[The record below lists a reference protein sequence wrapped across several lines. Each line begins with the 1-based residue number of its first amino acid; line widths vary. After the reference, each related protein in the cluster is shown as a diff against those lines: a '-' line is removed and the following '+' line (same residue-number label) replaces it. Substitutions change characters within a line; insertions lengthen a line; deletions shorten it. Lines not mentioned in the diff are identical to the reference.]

1 MTSGLLL
8 VDKGDGVT
16 SAGVI
21 RALKSQIG
29 KTKVG
34 HLGTL
39 DPFAS
44 GLLPLC
50 LGEATKVARYLLLKD
65 KAYTGTIQLGTETD
79 TLDRTGQPTGAAPV
93 PALDDRTIADV
104 AARFL
109 GTIAQ
114 VPPMYSALKRD
125 GVPLYEL
132 ARRGESV
139 ERAPREVEIRELV
152 IERAA
157 PDRLGLAVRCS
168 KGTYIRVLAA
178 DIARALGTVGHLAE
192 LRRTAV
198 GPFTVEQAWPVERLR
213 STPRAEWPLVS
224 VRRALA
230 GVQAFAVAP
239 DALEHLRCGRQAALR
254 QLPLGQPGE
263 TAVLV
268 SEGASGDVE
277 AVIEVAA
284 AGGWRLVRMLNGATL
299 QDP

>member
-1 MTSGLLL
+1 MISGLLL
-8 VDKGDGVT
+8 VDKGEGIT

-21 RALKSQIG
+21 RALKRG
-29 KTKVG
+29 LGRTKVG

-50 LGEATKVARYLLLKD
+50 LGEATKVARYLLVED
-65 KAYTGTIQLGTETD
+65 KAYTGVIQLGVETD
-79 TLDRTGQPTGAAPV
+79 TLDRTGAPVGTAPV
-93 PALDDRTIADV
+93 PAFDEAVLRDV
-104 AARFL
+104 AGRFRGPL
-109 GTIAQ
+109 QQ

-139 ERAPREVEIRELV
+139 ERAPRAVEIREL
-152 IERAA
+152 ELRALS

-178 DIARALGTVGHLAE
+178 DVARALGTVGHLAE

-198 GPFTVEQAWPVERLR
+198 GPFGVEQAWPVERLNATAT
-213 STPRAEWPLVS
+213 SEWPVLS

-230 GVQAFAVAP
+230 GLQAFAVAP
-239 DALEHLRCGRQAALR
+239 DALAHLRCGRQGALR
-254 QLPLGQPGE
+254 HLPIGRPGE

-268 SEGASGDVE
+268 SEAAGDVE
-277 AVIEVAA
+277 AVIEVAD
-284 AGGWRLVRMLNGATL
+284 GSGWRLVRMLNGATL

>member
-1 MTSGLLL
+1 MSSGLLL
-8 VDKGDGVT
+8 VDKGEGVS

-21 RALKSQIG
+21 RSLKSQIG

-50 LGEATKVARYLLLKD
+50 LGEATKVARYLLLED
-65 KAYTGTIQLGTETD
+65 KAYTGTIQLGSETD
-79 TLDRTGQPTGAAPV
+79 TLDRTGVVTAEALVPV
-93 PALDDRTIADV
+93 LDERTIAEIR
-104 AARFL
+104 ARFV

-114 VPPMYSALKRD
+114 VPPMYSALKRG

-139 ERAPREVEIRELV
+139 ERAARAVEIRALAV
-152 IERAA
+152 ERLAS
-157 PDRLGLAVRCS
+157 DRLGIAVRCS

-178 DIARALGTVGHLAE
+178 DIARALGTVGHLSA

-198 GPFTVEQAWPVERLR
+198 GPFGLEQAWSVEQLQA
-213 STPRAEWPLVS
+213 TPRAEWPLLT

-230 GVQAFAVAP
+230 GLQAFAVAP
-239 DALEHLRCGRQAALR
+239 DALAHLRCGRQAALR
-254 QLPLGQPGE
+254 QLPIGQPGE
-263 TAVLV
+263 TALIV
-268 SEGASGDVE
+268 SEGAGGEVE
-277 AVIEVAA
+277 AVIEVAD
-284 AGGWRLVRMLNGATL
+284 GGWRLVRMLRGAAL

>member
-8 VDKGDGVT
+8 VDKDEGVT

-21 RALKSQIG
+21 RTLKGALGRVKA
-29 KTKVG
+29 G

-50 LGEATKVARYLLLKD
+50 LGEATKVARYLLLED
-65 KAYTGTIQLGTETD
+65 KAYAGTIQLGSETD
-79 TLDRTGQPTGAAPV
+79 TLDRTGAVVACAPV
-93 PALDDRTIADV
+93 PALDDAALADV
-104 AARFL
+104 AARFT
-109 GTIAQ
+109 GAIRQ

-139 ERAPREVEIRELV
+139 ERAPRAVEVRELTLR
-152 IERAA
+152 RAA
-157 PDRLGLAVRCS
+157 DDRIALAVRCS
-168 KGTYIRVLAA
+168 KGTYVRVLAA
-178 DIARALGTVGHLAE
+178 DIARALGTVGHLAT

-198 GPFTVEQAWPVERLR
+198 GPFTVEQAWPAARLLA
-213 STPRAEWPLVS
+213 TPRADWPLVS

-230 GVQAFAVAP
+230 GLETFVLAG
-239 DALEHLRCGRQAALR
+239 DAIAHLRRGRQGALR
-254 QLPLGQPGE
+254 QLPHGRPGQ
-263 TAVLV
+263 TALLV
-268 SEGASGDVE
+268 SEGAGDVE
-277 AVIEVAA
+277 AVIEVA
-284 AGGWRLVRMLNGATL
+284 GGGDWRLVRMLRGAAL

>member
-1 MTSGLLL
+1 VTDGLLL
-8 VDKGDGVT
+8 VDKCEGVT

-21 RALKSQIG
+21 RALKGQLG

-50 LGEATKVARYLLLKD
+50 LGEATKVARYLLLED
-65 KAYTGTIQLGTETD
+65 KAYTGTIQLGSETD
-79 TLDRTGQPTGAAPV
+79 TLDRTGAVTAQAPV
-93 PALDDRTIADV
+93 PALDDRMV
-104 AARFL
+104 AEVRARFV

-139 ERAPREVEIRELV
+139 ERAPRAVEIRDLA
-152 IERAA
+152 IDRLAC
-157 PDRLGLAVRCS
+157 DRLGLTVRCS

-198 GPFTVEQAWPVERLR
+198 GPFTTDQAWPVERLQA
-213 STPRAEWPLVS
+213 TPKPQWPLLT

-230 GVQAFAVAP
+230 GLQAFAVAP
-239 DALEHLRCGRQAALR
+239 DALAHLRCGRQAALR
-254 QLPLGQPGE
+254 HLPIGRPGE

-268 SEGASGDVE
+268 SEAAGDVE
-277 AVIEVAA
+277 AVIEVV
-284 AGGWRLVRMLNGATL
+284 AGEGWRLVRMLKGATL